1 MKRREFIM
9 ALGGAA
15 AWPLAAHAQQ
25 AAGVRRIGVLI
36 FGGENEPSA
45 RSRVAAFK
53 DAFKRLGWDE
63 GRTVTI
69 DVRFAGGNPDRFH
82 AYAADLVSHAPDLIV
97 AQSGASARAVQALT
111 QTIPIVFVEVGDP
124 LANGLVQNVAR
135 PGGNSTGVTNLF
147 ASIGGKWLDLLR
159 DAVPGVSR
167 VMLLVNAGL
176 SGLSGGGNQYLPAL
190 DAAAMAYGVAAHRF
204 PYCSAADIARGIDE
218 FAAQPNGGVIVV
230 PPTPTETELAVVKG
244 ALLRHRL
251 PAIYQYKL
259 AIESGGGLISYGP
272 ETLDLFRGA
281 AAYADRILRGAK
293 PGDLPVQLSEKLEL
307 AVNLKTARAIGLTI
321 PESFLSRADEVIE

>member
-45 RSRVAAFK
+45 QSRVAAFK

-147 ASIGGKWLDLLR
+147 ASIGGKWLELLR
-159 DAVPGVSR
+159 DAVPGVNR

-176 SGLSGGGNQYLPAL
+176 SGRGNQYLPAL
-190 DAAAMAYGVAAHRF
+190 EAAAMAYGVAAHQF
-204 PYCSAADIARGIDE
+204 PYRNAADIARGIDE
-218 FAAQPNGGVIVV
+218 FAAQPNRGVIVV
-230 PPTPTETELAVVKG
+230 PPTPTETDLAVVKG